1 MCHISKII
9 IMSDHMKKEDI
20 AEVSTGDRTG
30 KARQK
35 HHVANMALGARART
49 RQLAPVHRQQ

>member
-1 MCHISKII
+1 
-9 IMSDHMKKEDI
+9 MSDHMKKEDI

-35 HHVANMALGARART
+35 HHVANMARERAR
-49 RQLAPVHRQQ
+49 PVLPLSCTDS